1 MCPRERE
8 HPSLLLQFFFYLGD
22 FGKTRLKADTISLCR
37 TTGTHCRFIF
47 YLSIGVQY
55 FVKLGAKIQII
66 FQIKR
71 IWGESIYIFK
81 KK

>member
-1 MCPRERE
+1 V
-8 HPSLLLQFFFYLGD
+8 SILFTLAVFFYFAD
-22 FGKTRLKADTISLCR
+22 FGKQDGKRILSSL
-37 TTGTHCRFIF
+37 CRFIF

-81 KK
+81 K

>member
-1 MCPRERE
+1 
-8 HPSLLLQFFFYLGD
+8 LLFSSILPISENKMVSGHF
-22 FGKTRLKADTISLCR
+22 SLCR
-37 TTGTHCRFIF
+37 FVF

-66 FQIKR
+66 FHIKR

-81 KK
+81 K